1 MIFEFKNKTVLITGA
16 TRGIGKEI
24 ANQLAKLNANLI
36 LTGTKFEQVQKL
48 NQERTSNNIEY
59 FQLNPLEKDSLK
71 NFLKDISKYK
81 KIDGIVNN
89 AGINRLNYINQ
100 SKMSDYDD
108 MLNVNLR
115 LPFELINIISK
126 RMIINKFGRVV
137 NIGSIFGVISK
148 AKRSIYSTSKFG
160 IHGLTVG
167 ASNDLA
173 KHNILVNTVSP
184 GFVLTDLTRQ
194 NLSDSEMKKITEEIP
209 IRKMANP
216 NYISNLVVFLLS
228 NHNEYITGQNI
239 VIDGGFTNT

>member
-239 VIDGGFTNT
+239 IIDGGFTNT

>member
-1 MIFEFKNKTVLITGA
+1 MIFDFNNKTILITGA

-24 ANQLAKLNANLI
+24 ASQLTKLNANLI
-36 LTGTKFEQVQKL
+36 LTGTKPDQIKKL
-48 NQERTSNNIEY
+48 NLEKTSKNIQY
-59 FQLNPLEKDSLK
+59 FQLNPLDKDSLK
-71 NFLKDISKYK
+71 VFLKNISKYK

-89 AGINRLNYINQ
+89 AGINRLNNINEAN
-100 SKMSDYDD
+100 MLDYDE

-126 RMIINKFGRVV
+126 RMIENNFGRVV

-173 KHNILVNTVSP
+173 KYNILVNTVSP

-194 NLSDSEMKKITEEIP
+194 NLSDLEIKKLTAEIP
-209 IRKMANP
+209 VRKMANP
-216 NYISNLVVFLLS
+216 SYISNIVIFLLS
-228 NHNEYITGQNI
+228 DYNKYITGQNI
-239 VIDGGFTNT
+239 ILDGGFSIK

>member
-59 FQLNPLEKDSLK
+59 FQLNPLAKDSLK
-71 NFLKDISKYK
+71 NLLKDISKYK

-89 AGINRLNYINQ
+89 AGINRLNYNQ

-209 IRKMANP
+209 IRKKANP
-216 NYISNLVVFLLS
+216 NYISNLVVFLQQS
-228 NHNEYITGQNI
+228 
-239 VIDGGFTNT
+239 